1 MHFLKWGKYVCF
13 QWSNDYGP
21 SVSDVLTLP
30 STYHS
35 HVHGFLKELGQGIQH
50 IASRVDNLV
59 AFVQRAN
66 DSRKITGEVG
76 CFSRGERRLLSLF
89 VDLI

>member
-1 MHFLKWGKYVCF
+1 MSSFFH
-13 QWSNDYGP
+13 
-21 SVSDVLTLP
+21 
-30 STYHS
+30 HS

-66 DSRKITGEVG
+66 DSRKITGEVSDMP
-76 CFSRGERRLLSLF
+76 CQAQCVCLLLPQTDTDHCGQNRALRS
-89 VDLI
+89 